1 MKINQLLHKIPHGA
15 VVTTAWLAS
24 HGVTS
29 DQARKLASA
38 GWLQRVGHGAYCQ
51 SGESLGWESAIFAL
65 QTSNDTE
72 LPSLWPG
79 GQTAL
84 ALQGFVHYL
93 PMGERTTHLYGNE
106 AARLPRWVSD
116 AEWAGQ
122 MVLHSEKGLPAQLP
136 GSFTDYAP
144 AGRAFS
150 LRVSTPERAI
160 LEWIAVTSNELL
172 FSSELVDT
180 FDGLNTL
187 RPRRLQALLEG
198 CRSVRTKRA
207 FMVLARHA
215 RHAWYGRLELGQL
228 DFGKGKRQLCQSG
241 KLDREFHVTV
251 PEAFLYAD

>member
-1 MKINQLLHKIPHGA
+1 VKINQLLQKIPRDA

-29 DQARKLASA
+29 DQARKLANS

-51 SGESLGWESAIFAL
+51 AGEPLTWESAVFAL
-65 QTSNDTE
+65 QAIDGLGMPTFW
-72 LPSLWPG
+72 LG

-84 ALQGFVHYL
+84 ALHGFAHYL
-93 PMGERTTHLYGNE
+93 PMGERTTHLYGKE
-106 AARLPRWVSD
+106 AIRLPRWLRG
-116 AEWAGQ
+116 AEWAGPL
-122 MVLHSEKGLPAQLP
+122 VLHSEKGLPAKLP

-144 AGRAFS
+144 DGRAFS
-150 LRVSTPERAI
+150 LQVSTPERAV

-180 FDGLNTL
+180 FSGLNTL

-207 FMVLARHA
+207 FLVLARHA
-215 RHAWYGRLELGQL
+215 GHAWYGRLEPRRL
-228 DFGKGKRQLCQSG
+228 DLGKGKRQLCRGG
-241 KLDREFHVTV
+241 KLDREYHVTV
-251 PEAFLYAD
+251 PEVFLHAD